1 MRTCWRRRMR
11 RPADA
16 ATVHCRCE
24 VKMPS
29 SRHPAQDP
37 RPLPPVRPEL
47 EDCCNS
53 GCTPCIF
60 DIYED
65 ALERYRT
72 ELREWETRNPVKG
85 AAQKLKKNRANPTQG

>member
-1 MRTCWRRRMR
+1 M
-11 RPADA
+11 
-16 ATVHCRCE
+16 
-24 VKMPS
+24 
-29 SRHPAQDP
+29 Q
-37 RPLPPVRPEL
+37 PEL

-85 AAQKLKKNRANPTQG
+85 AAQKLKKNRANPTRE